1 MSSITEFMADISS
14 RVGVASGAGSAS
26 LAAILAME
34 AELPAMSD
42 ADKSDD
48 NRFHGCQSQ
57 IWLKISRRHDDGAV
71 LIAADSDA
79 RIVRGLLA
87 IAIGMYSGRQ
97 PEEIAA
103 HPPLMLR
110 EAGLIDALAP
120 SRANGFYRLLQ
131 HIHREGGRSDAA
143 GRGRVA

>member
-1 MSSITEFMADISS
+1 MASITEFIADISA
-14 RVGVASGAGSAS
+14 RVGAAPGAGSAN

-34 AELPAMSD
+34 AELPAMND
-42 ADKSDD
+42 ADRTDD

-57 IWLKISRRHDDGAV
+57 IWLKITHRAEDGAV

-87 IAIGMYSGRQ
+87 IAIGMYSGRL
-97 PEEIAA
+97 PAEIAA

-131 HIHREGGRSDAA
+131 HIHQEGGRP
-143 GRGRVA
+143 GVEGQGRVA